1 MLYSLIGS
9 IFDSTAGVLVNP
21 VNTKGVSGAG
31 LALEFK
37 KRFPRCTKR
46 YEELCK
52 TGQFKIGTLLLLN
65 EMDLA
70 QREAEAEE
78 RSLTEEERAAII
90 PQKVLYFPTKDEWR
104 FPSKMEYIEA
114 GLDKFAK
121 SYENKKILSACFPML
136 GCGCGKLKWDE
147 VYQLMYK
154 YLNPI
159 LCQCVVVHADANG
172 KPFTFPDEI
181 GGAAS

>member
-1 MLYSLIGS
+1 M
-9 IFDSTAGVLVNP
+9 
-21 VNTKGVSGAG
+21 
-31 LALEFK
+31 AL
-37 KRFPRCTKR
+37 PRITQKEMTER
-46 YEELCK
+46 EQRELK
-52 TGQFKIGTLLLLN
+52 TLLDRARIAHGRPLSNAETNSVKKEYIDKL
-65 EMDLA
+65 MA

-121 SYENKKILSACFPML
+121 SYESKKILSACFPML

-147 VYQLMYK
+147 VYPLMDK

-172 KPFTFPDEI
+172 KPFTFSDEI